1 MLQVEY
7 KFNKNFLKYNFK
19 YNFYTSLQ
27 FLNYLFFKLFGQF
40 AVLIKCCY

>member
-7 KFNKNFLKYNFK
+7 KFYKKFLKYNFK

-27 FLNYLFFKLFGQF
+27 FLNYFF
-40 AVLIKCCY
+40 

>member
-7 KFNKNFLKYNFK
+7 KFYKKCLKYNFK

-27 FLNYLFFKLFGQF
+27 FLNYFFKTIWT
-40 AVLIKCCY
+40 VCCPN